1 MSVSLVLLALL
12 GGALLIPLFGGD
24 EDEGA
29 DGKNEMLGGPD
40 DDTINGTEGNDL
52 IRTFLGN
59 DTVFG
64 NDGNDE
70 IRPGGGDD
78 YVEGGD
84 GLDFIRAEEGDDA
97 VFGGNQDDRIFGD
110 QGDDYLDGGRGSDVV
125 RGGWGNDLIFGGSDN
140 LEGQTDVLSGED
152 NSDTIFGWDGASMS
166 GGLTDDDNPN
176 TDNDDTLVQVTG
188 SGQMENPG
196 TGDANTNIAL
206 ANVSDEQLTYIEVGG
221 FDVENDQLVLT
232 VDHATSAG
240 TDTADFTISYEF
252 LPADGDTG
260 AGMLI
265 TVTWNN
271 PYDGLTS
278 DQYESSSAFLEGI
291 IPGAPGIPA
300 DTPTSGE
307 IVDDSLISV
316 DVYLTENASLTDPIA
331 TMDQIGISTP
341 AMEAWPSTPVP
352 PAPPS
357 S

>member
-1 MSVSLVLLALL
+1 MSIALVLLVLL
-12 GGALLIPLFGGD
+12 GGALLVPSLGGD
-24 EDEGA
+24 EED
-29 DGKNEMLGGPD
+29 DGKNEVLGGPED
-40 DDTINGTEGNDL
+40 DKIEGTPENDL

-59 DTVFG
+59 DTIFG
-64 NDGNDE
+64 GDGNDD
-70 IRPGGGDD
+70 IRSGEGDD

-84 GLDFIRAEEGDDA
+84 GLDYILAGDGKDE

-110 QGDDYLDGGRGSDVV
+110 RGDDYLDGGRGEDVI
-125 RGGWGNDLIFGGSDN
+125 RGGWGNDLIFGGSEN
-140 LEGQTDVLSGED
+140 LEGQADVLSGED
-152 NSDTIFGWDGASMS
+152 NSDTIFGWGGGTSMS

-176 TDNDDTLVQVTG
+176 ADNDDTLVMVTG
-188 SGQMENPG
+188 QGTMENPG
-196 TGDANTNIAL
+196 SGDSNTNIAL

-240 TDTADFTISYEF
+240 TDPADFTINYEF

-271 PYDGLTS
+271 PYGDLTA
-278 DQYESSSAFLEGI
+278 DEYESSSAFLEGI
-291 IPGAPGIPA
+291 IPGAPGIPE

-316 DVYLTENASLTDPIA
+316 DVFLTENASLTDPIS
-331 TMDQIGISTP
+331 TMDQIGITTP
-341 AMEAWPSTPVP
+341 AIDAWRV
-352 PAPPS
+352 
-357 S
+357 